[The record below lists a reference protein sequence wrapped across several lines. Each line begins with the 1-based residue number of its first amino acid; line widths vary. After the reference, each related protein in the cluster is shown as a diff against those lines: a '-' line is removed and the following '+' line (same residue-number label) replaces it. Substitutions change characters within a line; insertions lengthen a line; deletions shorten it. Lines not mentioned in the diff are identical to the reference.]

1 MSGSS
6 IGEDQQAARPA
17 DLSRLE
23 DCLVLPLLGRRHQN
37 GRSGIDGGLLDPRV
51 SNPRTQRFSSL
62 AGECQAREKCFR
74 QKNRCAGLPVDS
86 TAAQFWVAA
95 GVFSTGG
102 PDVCLAQLSA
112 IPGRIGL
119 RPQYAMPAHAESLTA
134 NERSTAPGFERH
146 HRRQWPADHR
156 GHSGWGAGCQQTGG
170 PGRSP
175 GQGHSE
181 ALSNCTPSM
190 SRKSS
195 SVMSRRWPK
204 WPNYP
209 PGLIPKKSRCPPR
222 NPGRKANQ
230 DLMAGKDLREEL
242 YRWTGVDLSAIEG
255 VGVLTAQVDLSEIG
269 TDMSCWRTEKHF
281 SSWLGLCPDNRIS
294 GGKVLSRHTRR
305 VINPVADALR
315 IAATT
320 LERSK
325 TALGAFYH
333 RTKV

>member
-175 GQGHSE
+175 GQGHPSHFAQSHE
-181 ALSNCTPSM
+181 GSLSAEHLFVLRSAFELHAIYEQKIQLCDEQAMAEMAKLPA
-190 SRKSS
+190 R
-195 SVMSRRWPK
+195 VDPK
-204 WPNYP
+204 EKP
-209 PGLIPKKSRCPPR
+209 LPPR
-222 NPGRKANQ
+222 KPGRKANQ

-255 VGVLTAQVDLSEIG
+255 VGVLTAQVVLSEIG

-294 GGKVLSRHTRR
+294 GGKVISRHTLR
-305 VINPVADALR
+305 VIKPGW
-315 IAATT
+315 
-320 LERSK
+320 
-325 TALGAFYH
+325 GA
-333 RTKV
+333 